1 MHIGTVIEA
10 VSPRGDVVGC
20 YEVDSQGDYGS
31 MYVYGEDTSVD
42 PSVPGMRAG
51 ETIVFHVSGATATAT
66 PELTWSNDRDLH
78 QVDLSAS
85 SAGPCYDLDGSGTVG
100 PGDFAEMTWRATD
113 ATSLDLY
120 DFNENDVIDVGDYMT
135 LSMHYGESS
144 CSP

>member
-10 VSPRGDVVGC
+10 VSQRGDVVGC